1 MLVFSL
7 MLFFSIFL
15 FFFFFFF
22 FYSLFSLFHLDV
34 ITNPLTKIKTT
45 TQQKRINEPTTTMK
59 KTAGVTT
66 TNIGQE
72 KKYM

>member
-1 MLVFSL
+1 
-7 MLFFSIFL
+7 MLFFSI
-15 FFFFFFF
+15 
-22 FYSLFSLFHLDV
+22 FHLDV